1 MGSNPHIAAAE
12 GASPRSH
19 GLVGHVVVLEICK
32 VSAVQEL
39 TATLLISDEDCIK
52 TATCN
57 LLEFNLFHTVTSLWC
72 LALCRIRRNRAFS
85 RPPWRPALLKSK
97 SAFAGKSCSPSKCH
111 RAS

>member
-19 GLVGHVVVLEICK
+19 GLVCHVVVLEICK

-52 TATCN
+52 TTCN
-57 LLEFNLFHTVTSLWC
+57 LLEFDLFFTQ
-72 LALCRIRRNRAFS
+72 
-85 RPPWRPALLKSK
+85 
-97 SAFAGKSCSPSKCH
+97 
-111 RAS
+111 